1 MNKKAKQTKTDL
13 TIIDYIQGAM
23 IMFLGGV
30 MLAICGMQ
38 FGKGLY
44 AVLVDTICAISGAS
58 PVYTKRKGV
67 EICNR

>member
-30 MLAICGMQ
+30 MLAICGM
-38 FGKGLY
+38 
-44 AVLVDTICAISGAS
+44 
-58 PVYTKRKGV
+58 
-67 EICNR
+67 